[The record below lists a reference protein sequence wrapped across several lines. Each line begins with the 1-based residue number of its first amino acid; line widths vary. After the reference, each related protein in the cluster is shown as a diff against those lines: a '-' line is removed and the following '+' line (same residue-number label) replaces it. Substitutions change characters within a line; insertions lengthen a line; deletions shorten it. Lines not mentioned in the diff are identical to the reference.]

1 MNEAAVLDFLKNHP
15 EFLWTHAKSLGIQ
28 PSNDKITAFA
38 EVKLQANEIRTQR
51 MAQHLNDV
59 IDNARHNQS
68 LIDTLFALDHALIGA
83 ASLDE
88 LSAALQH
95 ALEDGFALPHYALK
109 LVPDAAGLVPTQ
121 WRLDPNGSAYAK
133 LSQLQHS
140 TCDHYLAD
148 EVLAWLPPATETL
161 QSCLKMPLLTP
172 TQQFLGVL
180 IVASPN
186 PQHFSPEQDTSYM
199 DNLAR
204 NLSAALNR
212 LFTLATA

>member
-1 MNEAAVLDFLKNHP
+1 MNDVDVLDFLKNHP
-15 EFLWTHAKSLGIQ
+15 EFLLTHAKSLGIQ

-51 MAQHLNDV
+51 MEQHLNAL
-59 IDNARHNQS
+59 IDNARHNQA
-68 LIDTLFALDHALIGA
+68 LIDTLFTLDHALIGA
-83 ASLDE
+83 TSLTE
-88 LSAALQH
+88 LTTALHH
-95 ALEDGFALPHYALK
+95 ALSDGFNLPHYTLK
-109 LVPDAAGLVPTQ
+109 LAPMVGDALPEALTFPATS
-121 WRLDPNGSAYAK
+121 SAFDK
-133 LSQLQHS
+133 LSQLKHS

-148 EVLAWLPPATETL
+148 DVLAWLPPAPETL

-172 TQQFLGVL
+172 TQGFMGVL

-186 PQHFSPEQDTSYM
+186 PQHFSPEQDTRYM